1 MVKSCSAIGCTN
13 RSRKGSGIN
22 FYRFPVEPE
31 KRSQW
36 IAALRRESWIPKKN
50 SWLCCKHFISGKKS
64 DDPLSPDFVP
74 SMFTFVSTPTKRKQ
88 QEKLSSYERRKKRR
102 KLFPSSSTS
111 NLKST
116 QRSEENLDGGE
127 GAELNDQEGLNT
139 FSERSDLE
147 GPDFLPPDYSASDEL
162 RQHVVDAHEFAVLQR
177 ENVLLQQ
184 QISHLREENKQLT
197 TNNVLLQHRVTDLLA
212 ENKQLKASNVLS
224 EDSLMCDDDSVKL
237 YTGLP
242 TFAVLMVVFEFVTR
256 GMVDHHRSKLSKFS
270 QFLLVLMKLRLNLLD
285 ADLARRF
292 GVSQSTVSKL
302 IMKWINVMYVCLQP
316 LIIWPEREDVCA
328 TMPKECSQFF
338 KRCISIIDCFEVFCE
353 RPSGLMGRA
362 QTFSNYKH
370 HNTVKFLISITP
382 QGVISFISK
391 GWGGRTS
398 DKHLTEH
405 CGILK
410 KLLPGDQIMADRGFT
425 IHESVGSFGA
435 ELIIPPFTRGKAQLS
450 QTEIDKARQLSRVRI
465 HVERVI
471 GLLRNKYMCLQAT
484 VPIAHLMHDDG
495 DKTACA
501 LDKIVNIC
509 CALCNCC
516 ESVVPLK

>member
-1 MVKSCSAIGCTN
+1 M
-13 RSRKGSGIN
+13 
-22 FYRFPVEPE
+22 
-31 KRSQW
+31 
-36 IAALRRESWIPKKN
+36 
-50 SWLCCKHFISGKKS
+50 
-64 DDPLSPDFVP
+64 
-74 SMFTFVSTPTKRKQ
+74 
-88 QEKLSSYERRKKRR
+88 
-102 KLFPSSSTS
+102 
-111 NLKST
+111 
-116 QRSEENLDGGE
+116 
-127 GAELNDQEGLNT
+127 
-139 FSERSDLE
+139 
-147 GPDFLPPDYSASDEL
+147 
-162 RQHVVDAHEFAVLQR
+162 
-177 ENVLLQQ
+177 LLQQ

-353 RPSGLMGRA
+353 RPCGLMGRA

-370 HNTVKFLISITP
+370 HKTVKFLISITP

-501 LDKIVNIC
+501 LDKIVVIC